1 MADVMMN
8 TENTTSYSIDK
19 QPGNLTRQSLAI
31 VISLLC
37 LALCSGCLY
46 KGVRVAGIEPQAKKS
61 EGNKYRILGE
71 AEGSS
76 SSFNLLWLLPVTP
89 RIDYDRAVGEAINS
103 LSGDNLINVRTWF
116 ERQIWIIGMVEI
128 LHVKG
133 TVIQYEK

>member
-1 MADVMMN
+1 MQTDNSTDYNMQKQAD
-8 TENTTSYSIDK
+8 K
-19 QPGNLTRQSLAI
+19 LPGKSFAI

-37 LALCSGCLY
+37 LALFSGCLY
-46 KGVRVAGIEPQAKKS
+46 KGVRVAGVESQAKKS
-61 EGNKYRILGE
+61 EGMKYRILGE

-89 RIDYDRAVGEAINS
+89 RIDYDRAVGEAISS
-103 LSGDNLINVRTWF
+103 LRGDNLINVRTWF

-133 TVIQYEK
+133 TVIQYER